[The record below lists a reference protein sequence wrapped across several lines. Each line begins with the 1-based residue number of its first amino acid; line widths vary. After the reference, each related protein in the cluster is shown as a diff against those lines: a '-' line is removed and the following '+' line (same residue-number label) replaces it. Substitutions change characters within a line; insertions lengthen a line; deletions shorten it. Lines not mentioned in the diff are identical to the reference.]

1 MTRNVIPVPHFK
13 DKTVAVFGLARSGVS
28 SARAL
33 IAGGA
38 NVIGWD
44 DKRDACEAAA
54 SAGVTV
60 RDLTTVDWQ
69 NVAALILSPGVPLTH
84 PKPHPF
90 VAAARAARTE
100 IIGDVE
106 LFFRVVR
113 PDADAPH
120 PKIVCVTGTNGKST
134 TTALI
139 GHLLSRLGFDAE
151 VGGNIGKP
159 VLELA
164 PPTPR
169 RAYVLELSSYQ
180 IDLAPSV
187 APDVAVLINITP
199 DHLDRHGTIENYAA
213 VKANIFGH
221 QMRGDFAVVGVDD
234 AYSSEICTRVSAR
247 GTVSVTPVSVG
258 KVLGRGIFVLD
269 GKLYDATGVTSREVR
284 DLRTLSRLP
293 GAHNWQNAAI
303 AYAAVRPLVKD
314 PGEIANVMASF
325 PGLPHRIELVGEIGR
340 VRFINDSKATNADA
354 AARALACFDNI
365 YWIAGGKAKLG
376 GIESLRAF
384 FPRIRRAYLIGD
396 AMEAFA
402 GTLADKVAVT
412 KAGTLE
418 AATRQAAKDAE
429 ADRGEGVVLLSPACA
444 SFDQFR
450 DFEHRGDEFKRIFK
464 LIADEARMVGAA

>member
-1 MTRNVIPVPHFK
+1 MIPVPHFK

-314 PGEIANVMASF
+314 PGEVANVMASF

>member
-1 MTRNVIPVPHFK
+1 MIPVPEFK
-13 DKTVAVFGLARSGVS
+13 GKTVAVFGLARSGVS

-33 IAGGA
+33 AAGGA

-44 DKRDACEAAA
+44 DKLEAREAAA
-54 SAGVTV
+54 ATGVTV

-69 NVAALILSPGVPLTH
+69 AIAALVLSPGVPLTH

-100 IIGDVE
+100 IIGDTE

-113 PDADAPH
+113 PDDAATH

-180 IDLAPSV
+180 IDLTPSV
-187 APDVAVLINITP
+187 KPDVAVLINITA
-199 DHLDRHGTIENYAA
+199 DHIDRHGTIENYAA
-213 VKANIFGH
+213 VKANIFANQG
-221 QMRGDFAVVGVDD
+221 RGDFAVIGVDD
-234 AYSSEICTRVSAR
+234 PHSSEICTRVSAR
-247 GTVSVTPVSVG
+247 GLASVTPVSVG

-284 DLRTLSRLP
+284 DLGTLTYLR

-314 PGEIANVMASF
+314 PGEIANVIASF
-325 PGLPHRIELVGEIGR
+325 PGLAHRIEQVGEIGR
-340 VRFINDSKATNADA
+340 VRFVNDSKATNADA
-354 AARALACFDNI
+354 AARALACFNNI
-365 YWIAGGKAKLG
+365 YWIAGGKAKQG
-376 GIESLRAF
+376 GIESLRSF

-402 GTLADKVAVT
+402 GTLADKVPVT
-412 KAGTLE
+412 KSGTLE
-418 AATRQAAKDAE
+418 AAMRQAAKDAE
-429 ADRGEGVVLLSPACA
+429 GEGVVLLSPACA

-450 DFEHRGDEFKRIFK
+450 DFEQRGDEFKRVFK
-464 LIADEARMVGAA
+464 LLADEARLKGAA